1 MSTFFTLTPA
11 SYVYYFRKHRSEC
24 GFTWPKDTSQS
35 IEKKQKFYTEK
46 SVLVTKPTAEGFRK
60 MGDCGPSDSE
70 VVKNVTTDGCH
81 VVNGSGVEDKDSVD
95 AQPTDSSTNDVFAV
109 DADNEFP
116 LAIKMMFNYEAESYA
131 TAILNAMHR

>member
-1 MSTFFTLTPA
+1 M
-11 SYVYYFRKHRSEC
+11 
-24 GFTWPKDTSQS
+24 
-35 IEKKQKFYTEK
+35 
-46 SVLVTKPTAEGFRK
+46 LVTKPTAEGFRK

-70 VVKNVTTDGCH
+70 VVKNVTTDGWCH
-81 VVNGSGVEDKDSVD
+81 VNGSAGVEDKDSVD
-95 AQPTDSSTNDVFAV
+95 PQPTDSSIKDVFAE